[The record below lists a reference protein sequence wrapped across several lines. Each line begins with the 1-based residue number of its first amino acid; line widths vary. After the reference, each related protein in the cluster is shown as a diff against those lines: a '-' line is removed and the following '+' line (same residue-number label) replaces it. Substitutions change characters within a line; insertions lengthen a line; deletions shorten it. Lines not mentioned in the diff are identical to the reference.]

1 MLKLCP
7 CRRMDEETDDHVL
20 TCTENPGREKAMR
33 QLRKEFDSASVLPTT
48 KLFKQQLI
56 DG

>member
-1 MLKLCP
+1 
-7 CRRMDEETDDHVL
+7 MDEETDDHVL